1 MSRIIDLTLTLKLEL
16 ADQLSRAELYDNLE
30 SMLRTG
36 LGEILVPSGDCVTI
50 IAANDPASVLSCETN
65 LKPLLTPAGEIAIV
79 WSVEDVL
86 EIRPDLSREQ
96 AAEVL
101 EQVSQDHDAG
111 IGINWQTLEY
121 VADELFGDIPE
132 RAEAES

>member
-1 MSRIIDLTLTLKLEL
+1 MSRIVNLTVTLKLEL
-16 ADQLSRAELYDNLE
+16 ADQLSRADLYDNLE
-30 SMLRTG
+30 SMLRSG
-36 LGEILVPSGDCVTI
+36 LGEILTPTGDCVTI
-50 IAANDPASVLSCETN
+50 VAANDPASVLSCETN
-65 LKPLLTPAGEIAIV
+65 LKPLLKPAGEIAII

-96 AAEVL
+96 ATEVL

-132 RAEAES
+132 CAEAES

>member
-36 LGEILVPSGDCVTI
+36 LGEILVPSDDCVTI
-50 IAANDPASVLSCETN
+50 IAANDPASVMSCETN
-65 LKPLLTPAGEIAIV
+65 LKPLLTSAGEIAIV

-101 EQVSQDHDAG
+101 EHVSQDHDAG

-132 RAEAES
+132 RPEAES

>member
-1 MSRIIDLTLTLKLEL
+1 MSRIVNLTVTLKLEL
-16 ADQLSRAELYDNLE
+16 ADQLSRADLYDNLE
-30 SMLRTG
+30 STLRTG
-36 LGEILVPSGDCVTI
+36 LGEILAQSRDCVTV
-50 IAANDPASVLSCETN
+50 IAANDPKRVMSQPTN
-65 LKPLLTPAGEIAIV
+65 LTAVLKPAGEIAIV